1 MAACA
6 TQMPGTIFGYRNGL
20 RSTKRGA
27 CKGAPAVYMF
37 FQIETALKFE
47 GPNQWTTRFWA
58 FKPAEP
64 SGASVAAIRPCLPDS
79 PPRLSQGPLLLT
91 DSGPFA
97 LRGGPV
103 CEPFLKMAQPSA
115 LTQNSSL
122 SFVLHCRD
130 KPTRRKTRG
139 KPFVDVVKLDKR
151 EEVFDNTV
159 RALFTS

>member
-1 MAACA
+1 
-6 TQMPGTIFGYRNGL
+6 
-20 RSTKRGA
+20 
-27 CKGAPAVYMF
+27 MF
-37 FQIETALKFE
+37 FQIETALEFE

-79 PPRLSQGPLLLT
+79 PPRLTRGPHSLEC
-91 DSGPFA
+91 GPFA
-97 LRGGPV
+97 FGAGEPV